1 MQRREFLKTLGVGA
15 GTIALAAWHTRYS
28 LTARAAGMLLGKA
41 QPTGPT
47 VAIKRFGTERN
58 AAKAAEDVLEMIGGI
73 DKLVKPGE
81 TVVIKP
87 NLVNARGGR
96 WIGRVTNSRVM
107 EGVIKAVIDCGG
119 KPVVAEGT
127 ADDVFGTTTGFAEKI
142 GLLKICRRYGAKFV
156 DLNVEDVVTVKV
168 PHPLI
173 WSEFHLARQAVE
185 CDKFISVPVMK
196 VHRATGVTLGMKNLV
211 GTTSCKFYG
220 YNDLGRGKIHA
231 WEWRLWKQR
240 YGGLSGESEILR
252 WTALAAT
259 IADLASARPI
269 DLVVV
274 DGTFGEERNSPTGS
288 NFVDIKERSGSYLV
302 LAGTDTVAV
311 DSVGAYIMRQAPGRL
326 QQIRF
331 AKAKAL
337 GVDEIDRIKIVG
349 QRLEDVAVPM
359 RSSIMGGRW

>member
-1 MQRREFLKTLGVGA
+1 MALAQWRTSY
-15 GTIALAAWHTRYS
+15 ALAAKALVLAKS
-28 LTARAAGMLLGKA
+28 PLAGA
-41 QPTGPT
+41 T
-47 VAIKRFGTERN
+47 VAIKRFSQERD
-58 AAKAAEDVLEMIGGI
+58 AAKAAQAALEMIGGI
-73 DKLVKPGE
+73 DKVIKSGDV
-81 TVVIKP
+81 VVIKP
-87 NLVNARGGR
+87 NLVNAQGGR
-96 WIGRVTNSRVM
+96 WIGRVTNSKVM
-107 EGVIKAVIDCGG
+107 EGVIKVVLDCGA
-119 KPVVAEGT
+119 KPIVAEGT
-127 ADDVFGTTTGFAEKI
+127 CDGQFGGTTGFAKKT
-142 GLLKICRRYGAKFV
+142 GLFKVCRRYGAKFV
-156 DLNVEDVVTVKV
+156 DLNDEDVVPVKV
-168 PHPLI
+168 PRPLI

-196 VHRATGVTLGMKNLV
+196 VHRATGVTLGMKNLI

-220 YNDLGRGKIHA
+220 YKDLLRGKIHN

-274 DGTFGEERNSPTGS
+274 DGTFGEERNSPVGS

-302 LAGTDTVAV
+302 LAGADTVAV

-331 AKAKAL
+331 AQAKAL
-337 GVDEIDRIKIVG
+337 GVGKTNRITVVG

-359 RSSIMGGRW
+359 RSPIPGARW